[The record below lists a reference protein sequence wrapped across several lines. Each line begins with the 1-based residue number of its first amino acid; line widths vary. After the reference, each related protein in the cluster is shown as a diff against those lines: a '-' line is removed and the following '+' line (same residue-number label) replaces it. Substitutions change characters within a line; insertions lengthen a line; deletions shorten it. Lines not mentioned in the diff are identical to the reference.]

1 MKKNLV
7 VYRLATGGEIS
18 QLTATKSAKEA
29 YEQRSRL
36 YVPTRRHGNGKK
48 NFTKFENF
56 GKFSQRI
63 DSVYIY
69 DEGGNIISFV
79 KVKNGKVVYFP
90 TYIVSMMTLFS
101 KSFVHNEPERA
112 SEYKAL
118 IELNIA
124 LTSEV

>member
-36 YVPTRRHGNGKK
+36 YVPTRRHGKGKK
-48 NFTKFENF
+48 NF
-56 GKFSQRI
+56 GKFAQRI
-63 DSVYIY
+63 DCVYVY

-79 KVKNGKVVYFP
+79 KVKKGKVVYFP
-90 TYIVSMMTLFS
+90 PYIVSMMTLFS
-101 KSFVHNEPERA
+101 KNFVHNEPERA
-112 SEYKAL
+112 REYEAL
-118 IELNIA
+118 IRMNIA

>member
-36 YVPTRRHGNGKK
+36 YVPTRRHGKGKK
-48 NFTKFENF
+48 NF
-56 GKFSQRI
+56 GKFAQRI

>member
-1 MKKNLV
+1 MKKYFV
-7 VYRLATGGEIS
+7 VYKLRTGGEIS
-18 QLTATKSAKEA
+18 QLTSTKSAKEA

-36 YVPTRRHGNGKK
+36 YVPTRRHGKGKK
-48 NFTKFENF
+48 NF
-56 GKFSQRI
+56 GKFAQRI
-63 DSVYIY
+63 DSVYVY
-69 DEGGNIISFV
+69 DEGGSVISFV

-90 TYIVSMMTLFS
+90 PYIVSMMTLFS

-112 SEYKAL
+112 REYKAL

>member
-36 YVPTRRHGNGKK
+36 YVPTRRHGKGKK
-48 NFTKFENF
+48 NF
-56 GKFSQRI
+56 GKFDQRI

-101 KSFVHNEPERA
+101 KSFVHNELERA
-112 SEYKAL
+112 REYEAL